1 MQRWSP
7 EEFAAAPSPPGP
19 GFAAGVPAGAAA
31 AFAPAA
37 GAVPFRAEFTELT
50 APALRGLLTA
60 AEREQV
66 EALARAEAEAAARE
80 RQAESERRRDAEN
93 QAFCRE
99 LAARLEAEWRA
110 AMAAV
115 AKRGVELA
123 LAMAERILR
132 REVARDPDVLARAL
146 EALLYRVP
154 SGAQLAVTAH
164 PEDAAWLQAQ
174 PELCA
179 RLRVVSVQ
187 ADRRVARGGC
197 QVACDRRQWDLTVP
211 GQLEALAEAI
221 EAAVE
226 AGETAAE
233 GEERDDPPALG

>member
-7 EEFAAAPSPPGP
+7 EEFAAAPAPPGTGAP
-19 GFAAGVPAGAAA
+19 AADPADAARS
-31 AFAPAA
+31 FAPAA
-37 GAVPFRAEFTELT
+37 GAPPFRAEFTELA

-80 RQAESERRRDAEN
+80 RAAESERRRDAQA

-99 LAARLEAEWRA
+99 LAARLEEQWRA

-115 AKRGVELA
+115 AKSGVELA

-132 REVARDPDVLARAL
+132 REVARDPAVLARAV

-154 SGAQLAVTAH
+154 SGAQLVVTAH
-164 PEDAAWLQAQ
+164 PEDAAWLEAQ

-197 QVACDRRQWDLTVP
+197 QVACDRRQWDLTVA

-221 EAAVE
+221 EAAIE
-226 AGETAAE
+226 AGETPAE
-233 GEERDDPPALG
+233 GEDRDDPSALG

>member
-7 EEFAAAPSPPGP
+7 EEFAAAPPPPGTSGP
-19 GFAAGVPAGAAA
+19 AAAPAAA
-31 AFAPAA
+31 APGFTPAA
-37 GAVPFRAEFTELT
+37 GAIPFRVEFTELA

-80 RQAESERRRDAEN
+80 RQAESERRRDAES

-99 LAARLEAEWRA
+99 LAAHLEEEWRA

-115 AKRGVELA
+115 AKSGVDLA

-132 REVARDPDVLARAL
+132 REVARDPAVLARAV

-197 QVACDRRQWDLTVP
+197 QVACDRRQWDLSVP

-226 AGETAAE
+226 AGEAPAE
-233 GEERDDPPALG
+233 GEDLGDPPALG